1 MTIQS
6 FEQLDVWQRAHQMVL
21 HIYQVTAA
29 FPSDERFGLTSQFR
43 RAAVSVPA
51 NIAEG
56 FRRRTNKDKAHF
68 YNLSQGS
75 LEEVRYY
82 FILARDLSY
91 VADIAPSL
99 RALDEVSRMLSGLIR
114 AVKERTDS

>member
-6 FEQLDVWQRAHQMVL
+6 FEQLEVWQRAHQMVL
-21 HIYQVTAA
+21 HIYRTSAD
-29 FPSDERFGLTSQFR
+29 FPAEERFGLTAQFR
-43 RAAVSVPA
+43 RAAVSVAA

-91 VADIAPSL
+91 ISNIAPSI
-99 RALDEVSRMLSGLIR
+99 RALDEVSRMLSALIR
-114 AVKERTDS
+114 SVKERSE